1 MDDGKCD
8 HSCPN
13 DKMKNLMPPSCFD
26 EKEVSELYKN
36 EELFRNEQTPGEGLV
51 FARSHILAVMV
62 SISTVQITGEN

>member
-26 EKEVSELYKN
+26 EKEVSELYRN
-36 EELFRNEQTPGEGLV
+36 EKLFSNEQTPGAGLA
-51 FARSHILAVMV
+51 FAGSHILV